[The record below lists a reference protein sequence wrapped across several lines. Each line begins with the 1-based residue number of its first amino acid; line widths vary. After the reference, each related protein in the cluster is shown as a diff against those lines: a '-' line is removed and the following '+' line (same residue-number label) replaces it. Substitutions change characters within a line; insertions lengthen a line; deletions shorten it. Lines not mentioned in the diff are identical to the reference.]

1 VKLYKVLRRFA
12 AAVEKLG
19 KILHQGGTTEVY
31 EMFVQ
36 VLKQIGTIS
45 C

>member
-12 AAVEKLG
+12 AAVEQLG
-19 KILHQGGTTEVY
+19 KMPHQGETTEVY

-36 VLKQIGTIS
+36 VLK
-45 C
+45 